1 MRSAD
6 EAGGEAVAGAVSRP
20 VSVWRVANY
29 RRWLALDTSSAF
41 GEAIKTFVFPMLALI
56 ATGDPAAAGVVGAT
70 GTVILAV
77 SDLIGGNLAD
87 RFSKLR
93 LLTWI
98 AVTGAVLGVAWWV
111 CMMLGAGAHTWV
123 LLLFTAL
130 YSIRYGLTGSASTGL
145 LVELLDEG
153 HVGPALAANQGR
165 DATISLTG
173 APLGGLILG
182 FATWLAA
189 PVLLLLDLIAVI
201 AALRLRGSRRDA
213 DAATGDG
220 EAQAARDDD
229 PDSDSGESAAEPAG
243 FFTESIAGFRW
254 ITTRADVLGGL
265 AAAVLLSMG
274 LGVAITTQLYSL
286 QQEGYPVSLIGVVSS
301 AMGAGMLV
309 GSTFAGR
316 LMTRCRGGILV
327 LVCGLLMLVCLA
339 LLAWFDEPWQI
350 MLLIGIFA
358 LGIPVFNAGMMGYV
372 LLAVPPTLLGRV
384 NSAAS
389 VINLGAAALPPL
401 IVGFLLEPWGRTSL
415 ALLAT
420 GLLGLAVIFIAV
432 NAALRGIPRTDDW
445 KSYAAEFSR

>member
-1 MRSAD
+1 MWRI
-6 EAGGEAVAGAVSRP
+6 AV
-20 VSVWRVANY
+20 Y
-29 RRWLALDTSSAF
+29 RRWLVLDTSSAF

-70 GTVILAV
+70 GTVILAI

-93 LLTWI
+93 LLTLI
-98 AVTGAVLGVAWWV
+98 AVSGCVLGVAWWV
-111 CMMLGAGAHTWV
+111 CMMLGAGTHTW
-123 LLLFTAL
+123 LLLFFTAL

-182 FATWLAA
+182 FATLLAA
-189 PVLLLLDLIAVI
+189 PVLLLLDLIAVV
-201 AALRLRGSRRDA
+201 AALRLRGKRCDA
-213 DAATGDG
+213 DAVARDG
-220 EAQAARDDD
+220 EALADSGAGSVGEQADGDHEA
-229 PDSDSGESAAEPAG
+229 DSDVDDGPAEPAG
-243 FFTESIAGFRW
+243 FFTQSIAGFRW
-254 ITTRADVLGGL
+254 IAARTDVLGGL

-286 QQEGYPVSLIGVVSS
+286 QQQGYPVSLIGVVSS
-301 AMGAGMLV
+301 AMGAGMLL

-316 LMTRCRGGILV
+316 LMTRFRGGILV
-327 LVCGLLMLVCLA
+327 LVCGLVMLVCLA
-339 LLAWFDEPWQI
+339 LLAWFDTPWQI

-358 LGIPVFNAGMMGYV
+358 LGIPVFNAVMMGYV
-372 LLAVPPTLLGRV
+372 LLAVPPALLGRV

-401 IVGFLLEPWGRTSL
+401 IVGFLLARWGRTSL
-415 ALLAT
+415 VLLAT
-420 GLLGLAVIFIAV
+420 GLLGLAVIVIAA
-432 NAALRGIPRTDDW
+432 NTALRGIPRTDDW
-445 KSYAAEFSR
+445 KSYADAFGT

>member
-1 MRSAD
+1 M
-6 EAGGEAVAGAVSRP
+6 
-20 VSVWRVANY
+20 SVWRVANY
-29 RRWLALDTSSAF
+29 RRWLALDTSAAF

-70 GTVILAV
+70 GTVILAI

-98 AVTGAVLGVAWWV
+98 AVTGAVLGIAWWV

-189 PVLLLLDLIAVI
+189 PVLLVLDLIAVI
-201 AALRLRGSRRDA
+201 AALRLRGSRQE
-213 DAATGDG
+213 TGSVASVG
-220 EAQAARDDD
+220 EAER
-229 PDSDSGESAAEPAG
+229 DSDTATVGDQTAGAEEQDSDAVADAAEPAG

-254 ITTRADVLGGL
+254 IATRADVLGGL

-274 LGVAITTQLYSL
+274 LGVAVTTQLYAL
-286 QQEGYPVSLIGVVSS
+286 QQQGYPVSLVGVVAS
-301 AMGAGMLV
+301 AMGAGMLL

-316 LMTRCRGGILV
+316 LMTRFRGGILV
-327 LVCGLLMLVCLA
+327 LVCGLLMLACLV
-339 LLAWFDEPWQI
+339 LLAWFDELWQVMI
-350 MLLIGIFA
+350 LIGVFA
-358 LGIPVFNAGMMGYV
+358 LGIPVFNAVMMGYV
-372 LLAVPPTLLGRV
+372 LLAVPPRLLGRV

-389 VINLGAAALPPL
+389 VINLGAAALPSL
-401 IVGFLLEPWGRTSL
+401 IVGFLLVPWGRTSL
-415 ALLAT
+415 ALIAT
-420 GLLGLAVIFIAV
+420 GLLGLAVIVIAA
-432 NAALRGIPRTDDW
+432 NTALRGIPRTDDW
-445 KSYAAEFSR
+445 KSYAAEFAK